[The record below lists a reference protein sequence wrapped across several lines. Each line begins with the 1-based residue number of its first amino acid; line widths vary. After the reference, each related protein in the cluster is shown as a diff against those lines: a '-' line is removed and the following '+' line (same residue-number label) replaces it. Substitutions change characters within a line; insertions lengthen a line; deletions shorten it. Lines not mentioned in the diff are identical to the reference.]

1 MDGVGFDLLV
11 TAGLFYILVVNS
23 LSDTWITDIVSQ
35 SVNYLLIFLMM
46 PLDELRFLIEVR
58 FIIFFFYN

>member
-1 MDGVGFDLLV
+1 MGFDLLV